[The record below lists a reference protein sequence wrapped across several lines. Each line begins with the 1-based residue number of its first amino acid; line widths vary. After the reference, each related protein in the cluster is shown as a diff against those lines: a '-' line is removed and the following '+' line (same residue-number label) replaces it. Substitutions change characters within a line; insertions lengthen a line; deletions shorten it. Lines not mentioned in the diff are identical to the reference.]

1 MGWSPSITARYFSS
15 SPSDP
20 TSRWTP
26 CPPVVSR
33 QYAQLR
39 FRLGCLRRF
48 RLRARLGFSLSAY
61 PGQRGVTPA
70 FGYGAPYPG
79 TSGTLTHLIW
89 ALPSTHYGPLRHPK
103 APGLSLTGVR
113 LVILHHVKGLPV
125 LRAFPLCTCCRH
137 YPGTATGALHCS
149 IIQSY
154 QPSPKWLS
162 GRPVQ
167 RPFRGL
173 LSVHSRYGL
182 HTRAVTEFATRFTG
196 GFNHFVDSIVA
207 PVASGWS
214 CCRVGLSPTGKTPPF
229 HGARH
234 ERSFIFS
241 MISFNQWSMAYT
253 RLVKYRH
260 VLE

>member
-137 YPGTATGALHCS
+137 YPGTVIGDTALLIPPVLSAFPERVVGSACATSFSRIAQRSLT
-149 IIQSY
+149 
-154 QPSPKWLS
+154 L
-162 GRPVQ
+162 RPV
-167 RPFRGL
+167 
-173 LSVHSRYGL
+173 HSL
-182 HTRAVTEFATRFTG
+182 DH
-196 GFNHFVDSIVA
+196 
-207 PVASGWS
+207 
-214 CCRVGLSPTGKTPPF
+214 LK
-229 HGARH
+229 
-234 ERSFIFS
+234 
-241 MISFNQWSMAYT
+241 
-253 RLVKYRH
+253 
-260 VLE
+260 